1 MEKNRGEMILL
12 YNIEDKALQ
21 KKYQILCLKMGF
33 RVKLVKPSEYKE
45 PIGALAREKDIPL
58 SGILYEGETFL
69 EPMMVMK
76 IYSQQKLNQFLSG
89 VRKEGIPR
97 IDLKAILTE
106 YNKGWDSFQLYEE
119 IKKEHEAMKAGK

>member
-1 MEKNRGEMILL
+1 M
-12 YNIEDKALQ
+12 
-21 KKYQILCLKMGF
+21 
-33 RVKLVKPSEYKE
+33 
-45 PIGALAREKDIPL
+45 
-58 SGILYEGETFL
+58 

-76 IYSQQKLNQFLSG
+76 IYSEQKLNQFLSG

>member
-12 YNIEDKALQ
+12 YNIEDKTLQ

-45 PIGALAREKDIPL
+45 PIGALAGAKDIPL

-106 YNKGWDSFQLYEE
+106 YNKEWDSFQLYEE